1 MDDSETDIDQYI
13 PICMYQYIR
22 FELLSMTKIFMIKMF
37 HIITLFIIISSGTI
51 TLHSYFLPLRNYL
64 QILEYF
70 I

>member
-1 MDDSETDIDQYI
+1 MDDSETDIDH
-13 PICMYQYIR
+13 CMYQYIR
-22 FELLSMTKIFMIKMF
+22 FELLSMTKILMIKMF
-37 HIITLFIIISSGTI
+37 HILTLFIIISSGTI

>member
-1 MDDSETDIDQYI
+1 MDDSETDIDH
-13 PICMYQYIR
+13 CMYQYMYIR

-51 TLHSYFLPLRNYL
+51 TLHSYFLPLRNYP
-64 QILEYF
+64 QVLEYF